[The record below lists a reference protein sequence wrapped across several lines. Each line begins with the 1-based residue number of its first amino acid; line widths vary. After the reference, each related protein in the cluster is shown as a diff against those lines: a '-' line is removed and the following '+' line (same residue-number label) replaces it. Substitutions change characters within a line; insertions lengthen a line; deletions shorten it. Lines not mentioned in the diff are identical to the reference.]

1 MKGFGIKLR
10 DTLLQILC
18 SLIAIPLFLFFI
30 LNYIFYSPFER
41 YRFRRSPVGS
51 SGEKYRFLVTKSLP
65 FRIKEILLSLGR
77 EAISDEDDI
86 FEYVLGGDIT
96 VVCYQFT
103 VAEHMR
109 NENGDVIFPTDNDD
123 AGFGFI
129 NISKAVRELEERC
142 GCRAVLCTEEEFD
155 EQSDGYR
162 CLSGVAPCVHIS
174 SLRDFVANGI

>member
-1 MKGFGIKLR
+1 MKGFWVKLR
-10 DTLLQILC
+10 DILIQILC
-18 SLIAIPLFLFFI
+18 SLITIPLFLFFI
-30 LNYIFYSPFER
+30 LYYIFYSPFER
-41 YRFRRSPVGS
+41 YRFRHTLVGS
-51 SGEKYRFLVTKSLP
+51 SGEKYHFLVTKSLP

-86 FEYVLGGDIT
+86 FEYELSGDIA

-103 VAEHMR
+103 VAEHIR
-109 NENGDVIFPTDNDD
+109 DENGDVIFTNDNDD

-142 GCRAVLCTEEEFD
+142 GCRAVLCTKEDSD

-162 CLSGVAPCVHIS
+162 CLSEVAPCVHIS